1 MRHAHSGVEADHSSR
16 PLERM
21 GRAHAELQ
29 LLGRGAVALEREE
42 ASRQHFGLRLG
53 FHAKQIEHGEL
64 AQIFGAHARLRCSA

>member
-1 MRHAHSGVEADHSSR
+1 
-16 PLERM
+16 M

-53 FHAKQIEHGEL
+53 FHPEQIEHGEL
-64 AQIFGAHARLRCSA
+64 AEIFGAHARLRCSV